1 MKLLRDKRH
10 TIWSEIVEL
19 INLRQLRQTMGS
31 DFVTWVAKAN
41 RVKQVSKSKR
51 VHLLADSLLN
61 ECSRIQREF
70 TWFQGIPLERTELVK
85 MLIRAHV
92 VAVQEYDHDSA
103 EDIEDYIHELKYA
116 TREEQYQAGGAR

>member
-10 TIWSEIVEL
+10 AIWSEIVEL

-31 DFVTWVAKAN
+31 DFMTWVTKAN